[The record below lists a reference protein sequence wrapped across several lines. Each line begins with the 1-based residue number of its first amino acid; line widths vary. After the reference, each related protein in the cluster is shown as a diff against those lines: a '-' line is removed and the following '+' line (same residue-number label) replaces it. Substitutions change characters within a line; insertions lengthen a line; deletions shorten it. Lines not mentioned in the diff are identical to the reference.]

1 MFADWL
7 FTYVDECIINGVFIE
22 VVVLLTKLWDN
33 LFQVSRLEGHQG
45 SSGSSSSNKSV
56 KSFFLAAKTSSK
68 KSIFSQDTAEK
79 KERLDNSISS
89 SNTISNVSNLRRS
102 ESYLDP
108 QPGPS
113 GLQRTDPKENK
124 SSSGVSHTSG
134 SKNQSTG
141 KGTVDLDVLMA
152 LPENL
157 RNQVISEYE
166 QQGYTIPCAAKSPEK
181 VARTVGSDR
190 ESSLSLSSK
199 MASPGD
205 KDVTETSEDR
215 KDTYS
220 PHRTSTN
227 SESLESEDLITSF
240 SQVRTNIFHVLLLS

>member
-1 MFADWL
+1 M
-7 FTYVDECIINGVFIE
+7 I
-22 VVVLLTKLWDN
+22 

-45 SSGSSSSNKSV
+45 SSGNSSSNKSV

-68 KSIFSQDTAEK
+68 KSLFSQDTAEK

-89 SNTISNVSNLRRS
+89 SKTVSNVSNIKRN
-102 ESYLDP
+102 ESFLDP

-113 GLQRTDPKENK
+113 GLQRTDLKDSK
-124 SSSGVSHTSG
+124 SSSEINHTSG
-134 SKNQSTG
+134 SKNNSTG

-181 VARTVGSDR
+181 VSCNVENDS
-190 ESSLSLSSK
+190 ESFSSLSSK
-199 MASPGD
+199 TVSPGE
-205 KDVTETSEDR
+205 KHVTGTFEDR
-215 KDTYS
+215 RDTYS
-220 PHRTSTN
+220 PHRTPTN
-227 SESLESEDLITSF
+227 SESLKSEDLITSF
-240 SQVRTNIFHVLLLS
+240 SQVRTHVLHVLILS